1 MNPPSA
7 SPESTNGRLSALGQI
22 ARDAGLERVAEE
34 AADLSRRLQEG
45 LFYVA
50 CVGQFKRGKSTVLN
64 ALVGSQVLPCGVPPV
79 TSAIT
84 LLRHGPDL
92 RARVRFTSGASED
105 IAPGDLAAYVTEAGN
120 PGNLRRVAAVEVL
133 LPSPL
138 LAGGMCLIDTPGVGS
153 VFTLNTEATWA
164 FVPHIDA
171 ALVVLGADPPISA
184 DELALVEEI
193 ARQCNDLLFVI
204 NKADRLTDTERQEAA
219 QFTRSVLA
227 DRLHRSDVPLFEV
240 SATEALPGAGAAPSR
255 DWPGLVAA
263 LERLASRSGSHLVQK
278 AVERGTRLLGERIRH
293 HLEERRAALL
303 RPLEESEKRLGSLR
317 AFVAEAEQ
325 SLGDLG
331 YLFSGEQERL
341 AQVLFRHKDEFLARS
356 QPEARRELQAALQAD
371 SRLSGPA
378 RRRRAMD
385 RARSIAEGWVERW
398 RAEAQPLSE
407 TLYAQAAKRFTDLAN
422 GFLQQLAAAGG
433 PSVSGLPTTI
443 SPEATFSSRSRFY
456 FDPLASLT
464 TQMPGVRLLDLL
476 RPREM
481 QTRVLERQI
490 GEYLNMLIYANAN
503 RLEMDCDN
511 RIIESRRRFQS
522 EIRTALTQLVA
533 SAEDALNR
541 AKQQKAA
548 GSKAVNEEVLRI
560 YTLNDRLAAL
570 GTTGDNTHG

>member
-120 PGNLRRVAAVEVL
+120 PENLRRVAAVEVL
-133 LPSPL
+133 LPSSL

-164 FVPHIDA
+164 FVPHVDA

-204 NKADRLTDTERQEAA
+204 NKADRL
-219 QFTRSVLA
+219 
-227 DRLHRSDVPLFEV
+227 HRDNLPLFEV
-240 SATEALPGAGAAPSR
+240 SATEALPGAGAGPSR
-255 DWPGLVAA
+255 DWPRLVAA
-263 LERLASRSGSHLVQK
+263 LGTLGSQSGSHLVQT

-303 RPLEESEKRLGSLR
+303 RPVEESEKRLGSLR
-317 AFVAEAEQ
+317 AFVAAAEQ
-325 SLGDLG
+325 SLSDLG

-341 AQVLFRHKDEFLARS
+341 AGVLVGHKDEFLARA
-356 QPEARRELQAALQAD
+356 QPEAHRELQKALQAD
-371 SRLSGPA
+371 PHLRGPA
-378 RRRRAMD
+378 RRRQGMD
-385 RARSIAEGWVERW
+385 RARSIAQDWVERW

-456 FDPLASLT
+456 FDPMASLT

-476 RPREM
+476 RPRKM

-490 GEYLNMLIYANAN
+490 GEYLNTLIYANAN

-511 RIIESRRRFQS
+511 RIVESRRHFQS

-533 SAEDALNR
+533 SAQDALNW

-548 GSKAVNEEVLRI
+548 GSNAVNEEVLRI
-560 YTLNDRLAAL
+560 YSLNDRLAAL
-570 GTTGDNTHG
+570 STTGDNTHG